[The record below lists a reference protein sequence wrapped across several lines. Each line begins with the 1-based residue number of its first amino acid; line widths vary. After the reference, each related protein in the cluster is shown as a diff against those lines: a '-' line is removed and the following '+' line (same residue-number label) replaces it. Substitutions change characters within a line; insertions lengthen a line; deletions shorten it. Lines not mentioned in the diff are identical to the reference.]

1 MKRAHARKKAKQNEG
16 FAYLKLCDYHQKAIQ
31 VVEAAL
37 ADKQANCL
45 LAMATG
51 TGKTRTLL
59 DDMAAEAETRIQAAT
74 VRQWPMTG

>member
-1 MKRAHARKKAKQNEG
+1 MKRAHTRKKAKQNEG
-16 FAYLKLCDYHQKAIQ
+16 FAYLKLRDYHQKAIQ
-31 VVEAAL
+31 AVEAAL
-37 ADKQANCL
+37 ADKQNYCL